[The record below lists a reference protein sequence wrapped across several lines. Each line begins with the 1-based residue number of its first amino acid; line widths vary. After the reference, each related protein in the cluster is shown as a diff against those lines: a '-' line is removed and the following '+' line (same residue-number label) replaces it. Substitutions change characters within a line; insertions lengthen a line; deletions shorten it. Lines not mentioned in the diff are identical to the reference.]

1 MYPKFLKNIL
11 PVSFTKLLNQVV
23 NSELNTYNRF
33 TIYAFDLQPS
43 KMAEKDVKVIQSL
56 YKKIMQSDAIPHLV
70 LLNYR
75 MATTK
80 HKLSS
85 ADI

>member
-1 MYPKFLKNIL
+1 M
-11 PVSFTKLLNQVV
+11 LLIFNLV
-23 NSELNTYNRF
+23 
-33 TIYAFDLQPS
+33 
-43 KMAEKDVKVIQSL
+43 KMAEKDVKVIQSS